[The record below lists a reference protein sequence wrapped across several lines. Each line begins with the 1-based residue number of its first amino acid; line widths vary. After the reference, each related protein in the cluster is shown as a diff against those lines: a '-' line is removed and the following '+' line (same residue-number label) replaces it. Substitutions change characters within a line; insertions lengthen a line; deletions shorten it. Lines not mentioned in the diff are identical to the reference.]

1 MSSGK
6 TSSSGFR
13 FLPWVILILAL
24 GQTYVLQQ
32 APRESA
38 QQALHA
44 EFDFRANEII
54 GNISRRLQSYEQV
67 LEGTTGL
74 FAASKA
80 VSREQFAEYVRTLK
94 LEGKYPGI
102 QGVGFARVLLPSEKA
117 DHIAAQRAAGLAD
130 YDVHPAGQRD
140 VYTAIVYLEPS
151 NWRNRRALGYDMHS
165 EPVRRLAME
174 RARDTDQTSIS
185 GKVRLVQE
193 TEQDVQSG
201 FLMYLPVYRPQL
213 PHRTLEERRANLIG
227 WVYAPFRLND
237 LMAGILGQ
245 RFGEVGAT
253 LDLEIHDGDTADQGT
268 LMFDS
273 NGGAGSAGAAFH
285 SVKRVVVMGHPWTVV
300 VNSLAPF
307 EARLK
312 SEKANLIAVS
322 GALASSL
329 LALVVWLL
337 VTGRARALATA
348 AGMTEELRRSEA
360 TQRKLNRAL
369 RLLSDCNLALV
380 QAQDE
385 HKLLTEVCRLCVHS
399 GGYLMAW
406 VGYAE
411 HDEAKSVR
419 PIAQSGYEKGYLA
432 GIDISW
438 ADTELGQGP
447 TGAAIRSA
455 QPSVNQNI
463 LTNPKMAPWRE
474 AAKQRGYQSSVALP
488 LVCEAKVLGALTM
501 YAREA
506 GAFDAQEL
514 LLLQELASDLAYGIV
529 TLRTRA
535 AHAAAQEKLDFLA
548 HFDPLTQLPNRLLL
562 RDRFEQAVLIAQSEH
577 TSITLL
583 YLDLDDF
590 KQIND
595 SLGYAVGD
603 QVLVMVVDRLRL
615 CIPASA
621 TISRLSGDEFVVLL
635 TGSYDAAGVVGVAN
649 AVHDVFAEPIR
660 IDNSPLNVSCAIGI
674 GLYPGD
680 GEDFDTLLKH
690 SHTAVDSAKEAGP
703 NSYRFFTRAMN
714 TGLLEQIRLTGGLT
728 QAVRKHEFLLHY
740 QPQIDI
746 RSRRIVGV
754 EALVRWQHPV
764 DGLIAPGQFIPL
776 AERSGHIMQIG
787 EWVLNEACRQARLW
801 QEQEATPLVVA
812 VNLSALQFKHGNV
825 LELVSRTLAATGL
838 RPDRLELE
846 LTESILLQ
854 DVEATMHTLQALK
867 AQGVKL
873 SIDDFGT
880 GYSSLSYLKQLAVDK
895 LKIDQSF
902 VRDMLTDADGAAIV
916 KSIIQLGHNLQLT
929 VIAEGVETEAQLAFL
944 EQSGCD
950 EVQGYLFSRP
960 LPAEQI
966 ARLREKGFSA
976 AA

>member
-6 TSSSGFR
+6 TLSSVFR
-13 FLPWVILILAL
+13 FLPWVILVLAL
-24 GQTYVLQQ
+24 GQVYVLQQ
-32 APRESA
+32 APREA
-38 QQALHA
+38 AHRALQA
-44 EFDFRANEII
+44 EFDFRTNELID
-54 GNISRRLQSYEQV
+54 NINRRLQSYEQV
-67 LEGTTGL
+67 LEGTAGL
-74 FAASKA
+74 FAASRA
-80 VSREQFAEYVRTLK
+80 VERKEFAEYVQNLK

-102 QGVGFARVLLPSEKA
+102 QGVGFARVLQPSEKA
-117 DHIAAQRAAGLAD
+117 GHIAAMRAEGLAD
-130 YDVHPAGQRD
+130 YDVRPAGQRD

-151 NWRNRRALGYDMHS
+151 DWRNQRALGYDMHS

-174 RARDTDQTSIS
+174 RSRDADQTSIS

-213 PHRTLEERRANLIG
+213 PHLTLEERRANLIG
-227 WVYAPFRLND
+227 WVYAPFRMND

-245 RFGEVGAT
+245 RFGEVSAT
-253 LDLEIHDGDTADQGT
+253 LDLEIYDGATLDQST

-273 NGGAGSAGAAFH
+273 NGGASNAGAVFH
-285 SVKRVVVMGHPWTVV
+285 SIKHIVVLGHPWTVAV
-300 VNSLAPF
+300 HSLAPF

-312 SEKANLIAVS
+312 SEKADLIAVS

-337 VTGRARALATA
+337 VTGRQRALATA
-348 AGMTEELRRSEA
+348 AGMTEELRRSET

-369 RLLSDCNLALV
+369 RLLSDCNLALM
-380 QAQDE
+380 QAEDE
-385 HKLLTEVCRLCVHS
+385 QKLLTEVCRLCVQS

-432 GIDISW
+432 GINISW
-438 ADTELGQGP
+438 ADTQLGQGP
-447 TGAAIRSA
+447 TGTAIRSA

-488 LVCEAKVLGALTM
+488 LVCETKVLGALTM

-506 GAFDAQEL
+506 GAFDAEEL

-529 TLRTRA
+529 ALRTRA

-562 RDRFEQAVLIAQSEH
+562 RDRFEHAVLIARGEN
-577 TSITLL
+577 TTVTLL

-603 QVLVMVVDRLRL
+603 RVLVMVVDRLRQ

-621 TISRLSGDEFVVLL
+621 TISRLSGDEFAVLL
-635 TGSYDAAGVVGVAN
+635 TGNYDAAGVVGVAN
-649 AVHDVFAEPIR
+649 AVHDAFAEPIR
-660 IDNSPLNVSCAIGI
+660 IDHSPLNVSCAIGI

-728 QAVRKHEFLLHY
+728 QAVRNQEFLLHY
-740 QPQIDI
+740 QPQLDI
-746 RSRRIVGV
+746 RSRRMVGV
-754 EALVRWQHPV
+754 EALVRWQHPT
-764 DGLIAPGQFIPL
+764 DGLIAPGKFIAL
-776 AERSGHIMQIG
+776 AERSGHILQIG
-787 EWVLNEACRQARLW
+787 EWVLGEACRQARLW
-801 QEQEATPLVVA
+801 QDQEATPLVVA

-838 RPDRLELE
+838 RPERLELE

-854 DVEATMHTLQALK
+854 DIEATMHTLQALK
-867 AQGVKL
+867 ALGVKL

-916 KSIIQLGHNLQLT
+916 KTIIQLGHNLQLT
-929 VIAEGVETEAQLAFL
+929 IIAEGVETEAQLMFL
-944 EQSGCD
+944 DQSGCD
-950 EVQGYLFSRP
+950 EAQGYLFSRP
-960 LPAEQI
+960 LPAQQI
-966 ARLREKGFSA
+966 APLREDGFSA
-976 AA
+976 VV